1 MVTNIVPDMA
11 EELPELSE
19 FEVRFVNEYL
29 IDYNASGAYRRA
41 GGTSAQAG
49 IAAWTLKNKP
59 QVKAAI
65 TQLIDDQM
73 AEYGITHAKIMR
85 EVADIAF
92 SNVEDFLSPSGREI
106 DLEQASRAQK
116 GAIKKI
122 KYTQRME
129 GRGEDAVPVED
140 MELVF
145 HDKLSALTTL
155 MKARGMLAP
164 DTVNLVVNNNNVLK
178 RMSDDELRA
187 QAEALGI
194 PVDVFSDQAPDG
206 E

>member
-1 MVTNIVPDMA
+1 MVTNIVPEMA

-29 IDYNASGAYRRA
+29 IDYNASAAYRRA
-41 GGTSAQAG
+41 GGTAAQAG
-49 IAAWTLKNKP
+49 VAAWTLKNKP

-73 AEYGITHAKIMR
+73 AWYGITHAKIMR

-106 DLEQASRAQK
+106 NLEQASRAQK

-194 PVDVFSDQAPDG
+194 PVDVFSDPAPDG

>member
-1 MVTNIVPDMA
+1 MVTNIVPEMA

-29 IDYNASGAYRRA
+29 IDYNASAAYRRA

-194 PVDVFSDQAPDG
+194 PVDVFEDPAPDS

>member
-1 MVTNIVPDMA
+1 MVTNIVPEMA

-19 FEVRFVNEYL
+19 LEMRFVNEYL
-29 IDYNASGAYRRA
+29 IDYNASAAYRRA
-41 GGTSAQAG
+41 GGTSMQAG